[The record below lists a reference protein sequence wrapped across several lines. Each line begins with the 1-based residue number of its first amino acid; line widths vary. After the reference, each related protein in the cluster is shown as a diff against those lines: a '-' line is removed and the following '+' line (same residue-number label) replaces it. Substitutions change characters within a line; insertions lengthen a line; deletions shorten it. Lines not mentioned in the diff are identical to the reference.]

1 MNDVLP
7 KAIECRSVLALIQ
20 NGSCLSQRSP
30 ERSVAHASLLILGLY
45 NKLVKQFG
53 SDFTDRR
60 SVS

>member
-1 MNDVLP
+1 LSAARCWPSSKTAVG
-7 KAIECRSVLALIQ
+7 CRSA
-20 NGSCLSQRSP
+20 SP